1 MVIKKLL
8 EYNTI
13 IAVTSVILYLIV
25 TFLQVEKVDFRIF
38 YFVIF
43 IILSF
48 LFMRGDKTR
57 LFILN
62 SFRHNS
68 GFSNIVII
76 ILLIILPF
84 FLRENPYLIHICI
97 MVGLYIIMAVGY
109 NVFLG
114 SFGMVNFSFGAFWGI
129 GAYTS
134 ALLTKNLHFSFWPA
148 LILAGIG
155 GIIGGIITSLLTL
168 KNKGFYYVL
177 VTLAFQQ
184 VFHLL
189 VNNMQWTGGPD
200 GIANIPYPG
209 IGSHSLGQ
217 PLNIFGFNLPF
228 HANFYYLTLF
238 LSIFTIFVMMRI
250 YASRTAL
257 IWNAIREDEIAAN
270 CQGINIFWRKL
281 EVGAVGAFF
290 GGLAGPIY
298 GHYVGYISPEVFTWE
313 VSAVLLS
320 MLILGGINN
329 ISGVVLGVTI
339 LTVVPEK
346 FQLVSNYRTLIYGL
360 IILLFLVFKPGGF
373 IPERVREYKNLVEE

>member
-48 LFMRGDKTR
+48 LFIRGDKTR